1 MAKTPLEALADVE
14 AFLDNL
20 FTPDGKGD
28 VIRAYSSGG
37 VQYLLTEGDLRAV
50 IAIAKF
56 ALAPGIPPAD
66 YPGVWA
72 ELTGYVQVAA
82 EDGEPINAADLLAY
96 LRELKRKAQAP
107 VREWMADIEAGG
119 EMRREPIRNHT
130 KGERS

>member
-14 AFLDNL
+14 AFLDGL

-37 VQYLLTEGDLRAV
+37 KQHLLTEADLRAV

-56 ALAPGIPPAD
+56 ALSPGIPPAD

-72 ELTGYVQVAA
+72 ELTGHVQAA
-82 EDGEPINAADLLAY
+82 VEDGDPIDAADLLAY

-107 VREWMADIEAGG
+107 VREWMADVKAGDDRAAG
-119 EMRREPIRNHT
+119 R
-130 KGERS
+130 